1 MEDFILNSI
10 HSIVNG
16 NPVVTYIFFF
26 LSGVLQ
32 LVFPPYPSDVIIIF
46 EGYVTTVGTHFYFL
60 PVLLVS
66 VIGSLMG
73 SVLVYWF
80 GYKKGDEVLRYKLVL
95 KYIDEK
101 HIKRSEK
108 VFHKYGKYGLILS
121 KFIPGTSSIMVL
133 FSGVFKVKKRIYFT
147 YIILSIFLQQ
157 IIYLFI
163 GRVIGNNI
171 DGVKRFLSIF
181 NLASLVV
188 LGCII
193 VIGFI
198 IYKSRKAR
206 KKSSNSSLQ

>member
-46 EGYVTTVGTHFYFL
+46 EGYVTTVGAHFHFL
-60 PVLLVS
+60 PILLVS
-66 VIGSLMG
+66 VFGSLVG

-80 GYKKGDEVLRYKLVL
+80 GYKKGDEVLRYKIVL
-95 KYIDEK
+95 KYIDQK

-108 VFHKYGKYGLILS
+108 VFHKYGRYGLILS

-163 GRVIGNNI
+163 GRIIGNNI

-181 NLASLVV
+181 NLASLAALVCV
-188 LGCII
+188 IA
-193 VIGFI
+193 IGFI
-198 IYKSRKAR
+198 IYKVRKAR
-206 KKSSNSSLQ
+206 KKPSDSV

>member
-46 EGYVTTVGTHFYFL
+46 EGYVTTVGAHFHFL
-60 PVLLVS
+60 PILLVS
-66 VIGSLMG
+66 VFGSLVG

-80 GYKKGDEVLRYKLVL
+80 GYKKGDEVLRYKIVL
-95 KYIDEK
+95 KYIDQK

-108 VFHKYGKYGLILS
+108 VFHKYGRYGLILS

-163 GRVIGNNI
+163 GRIIGNNI

-181 NLASLVV
+181 NLASLAV
-188 LGCII
+188 LVCII
-193 VIGFI
+193 AIGFI
-198 IYKSRKAR
+198 IYKVRKAR
-206 KKSSNSSLQ
+206 KKPSDSV